1 VTATTL
7 LVLARCAGFAFRAP
21 GFSHPS
27 VPPPLRAGLA
37 LLLALA
43 IAPGVRGAY
52 FGASGLPFVAALARE
67 VVLGSGIGIAASLLY
82 DAAYAGGRVID
93 DYVGVRAVAPN
104 VQLVAPSGYGRLWSL
119 AFTAGFFLLGAYRYT
134 ILGFA
139 RSFDAIPA
147 GGVFADYGW
156 LPFAMRYASAIVA
169 TGAEIAAPSV
179 ALAFVVQAGLGA
191 LARTIPRFS
200 SFTLSFP
207 LVFGAALVATALALP
222 ELVARAQHPV
232 MFLPGL
238 AP

>member
-1 VTATTL
+1 
-7 LVLARCAGFAFRAP
+7 
-21 GFSHPS
+21 
-27 VPPPLRAGLA
+27 
-37 LLLALA
+37 
-43 IAPGVRGAY
+43 
-52 FGASGLPFVAALARE
+52 
-67 VVLGSGIGIAASLLY
+67 
-82 DAAYAGGRVID
+82 
-93 DYVGVRAVAPN
+93 
-104 VQLVAPSGYGRLWSL
+104 
-119 AFTAGFFLLGAYRYT
+119 
-134 ILGFA
+134 
-139 RSFDAIPA
+139 
-147 GGVFADYGW
+147 
-156 LPFAMRYASAIVA
+156 MRYASAIVA